1 MENKK
6 VIKSVRLL
14 KENSR
19 FVKEAK
25 KIIYPHYVVKNGI
38 DGLAHIEHVTH
49 IGMEIAERECRDD
62 SDTDL
67 LGITL
72 GCLLHDIGRGNEK
85 KGQKHGEAGVE
96 ISKEILKQYF
106 IGYNIDV
113 EKVLYAISHHDL
125 GQVSKDKLIGGIWD
139 ADRLSLYRFKG
150 REIDLNRLST
160 EAAKELLEYS
170 KRYIAMRMKD
180 YEINF
185 ETGEEPER

>member
-6 VIKSVRLL
+6 LIKSVRKL

-25 KIIYPHYVVKNGI
+25 KIIYPQYVVKNGI

-49 IGMEIAERECRDD
+49 IGMEIAERECSDT
-62 SDTDL
+62 DTDL

-72 GCLLHDIGRGNEK
+72 GCLLHDIGRGNEE
-85 KGQKHGEAGVE
+85 KGQRHGESGVK
-96 ISKEILKQYF
+96 ISREILEQSF
-106 IGYNIDV
+106 LGYDIDI

-170 KRYIAMRMKD
+170 KRYIAFRMKD
-180 YEINF
+180 YEIDF
-185 ETGEEPER
+185 EAGEELER

>member
-1 MENKK
+1 LENKK
-6 VIKSVRLL
+6 LIKSVRKL

-25 KIIYPHYVVKNGI
+25 KIIYPQYVVKNGI

-49 IGMEIAERECRDD
+49 IGMEIAERECGDT
-62 SDTDL
+62 DTDL

-72 GCLLHDIGRGNEK
+72 GCLLHDIGRGNEE
-85 KGQKHGEAGVE
+85 KGQRHGEAGVK
-96 ISKEILKQYF
+96 ISREILEQSF
-106 IGYNIDV
+106 SGYDIDI

-170 KRYIAMRMKD
+170 KRYIAFRMKD
-180 YEINF
+180 YEIDFEVENNF
-185 ETGEEPER
+185 ER

>member
-6 VIKSVRLL
+6 VIKSIRKL

-25 KIIYPHYVVKNGI
+25 KIIYPQYVVKNGI

-49 IGMEIAERECRDD
+49 LGMEIAERECSDN
-62 SDTDL
+62 DTDF

-96 ISKEILKQYF
+96 ISREILEQYF
-106 IGYNIDV
+106 VNYNIDV

-125 GQVSKDKLIGGIWD
+125 GQVSKDKLIGSIWD

-150 REIDLNRLST
+150 REIDLDRLST

-185 ETGEEPER
+185 ETGEELER

>member
-6 VIKSVRLL
+6 LIKSVRKL

-25 KIIYPHYVVKNGI
+25 RIIYPQYVVKNGI
-38 DGLAHIEHVTH
+38 DGLAHIDHVTH
-49 IGMEIAERECRDD
+49 IGMKIAERECGNT
-62 SDTDL
+62 DTDL

-85 KGQKHGEAGVE
+85 KGQRHGEAGVK
-96 ISKEILKQYF
+96 ISREILEQSF
-106 IGYNIDV
+106 SGYDIDI

-170 KRYIAMRMKD
+170 KRYIAFRMKD
-180 YEINF
+180 YEIDF
-185 ETGEEPER
+185 EIGEELER

>member
-6 VIKSVRLL
+6 LIKSVRKL

-25 KIIYPHYVVKNGI
+25 KIIYPQYVVKNGI

-49 IGMEIAERECRDD
+49 IGMEIAERECGDT
-62 SDTDL
+62 DTDL

-72 GCLLHDIGRGNEK
+72 GCLLHDIGRGNEE
-85 KGQKHGEAGVE
+85 KGQRHVEAGVK
-96 ISKEILKQYF
+96 ISREILGQSF
-106 IGYNIDV
+106 SGYDIDI

-150 REIDLNRLST
+150 REIDLSRLST

-170 KRYIAMRMKD
+170 KRYIAFRMKD
-180 YEINF
+180 YEIDFEVENNF
-185 ETGEEPER
+185 ER

>member
-6 VIKSVRLL
+6 LIKSVRKL
-14 KENSR
+14 KENSH

-25 KIIYPHYVVKNGI
+25 KIIYPQYVVKNGI
-38 DGLAHIEHVTH
+38 DGLAHIDHVTH
-49 IGMEIAERECRDD
+49 IGMEIAERECGNT
-62 SDTDL
+62 DTDL

-85 KGQKHGEAGVE
+85 KGQRHGEAGVK
-96 ISKEILKQYF
+96 ISREILEQSF
-106 IGYNIDV
+106 SGYDIDI

-150 REIDLNRLST
+150 REIDLNLLST

-170 KRYIAMRMKD
+170 KRYIAFRMKD
-180 YEINF
+180 YEIDF
-185 ETGEEPER
+185 EVGKELER

>member
-6 VIKSVRLL
+6 VIKSVRKL

-25 KIIYPHYVVKNGI
+25 KIIYPQYVVKNGI

-49 IGMEIAERECRDD
+49 IGMEIAEKECGDT
-62 SDTDL
+62 DTDL

-72 GCLLHDIGRGNEK
+72 GCLLHDIGRENEE
-85 KGQKHGEAGVE
+85 KGQRHGEAGVK
-96 ISKEILKQYF
+96 ISKEILEQSF
-106 IGYNIDV
+106 SGYDIDI

-170 KRYIAMRMKD
+170 KRYIAFRMKD
-180 YEINF
+180 YEIDF
-185 ETGEEPER
+185 EAGEGFER